1 MPFSRSRRVLAL
13 TVLPVVLPLLIL
25 GLTAGASSGV
35 GPKWPHTTVLNG
47 QFTFIPLKDAA
58 MITRT
63 RHGYVYRAGQQD
75 SRLFVTKARGGVR
88 FHDKGTR
95 KFRSIPRA
103 CRRVKVRAGIAA
115 VCRVPARTSRRSPML
130 LEIWPRLGDDL
141 VDGST
146 MPAKFQMSVLAD
158 AGRDIVRLGA
168 GDDFV
173 NGAMGNDLVR
183 GGAGD
188 DWIRTGPD
196 HDLLIGGPGDDK
208 LVGSDGRD
216 VLRGGRGADWLG
228 GGNGADRLYSRD
240 AGRDVVSCGGG
251 FDRGRADRADRLSG
265 CERLPRR

>member
-1 MPFSRSRRVLAL
+1 MPFPRFRRVLAL
-13 TVLPVVLPLLIL
+13 TVLPLVLPLLLL
-25 GLTAGASSGV
+25 GLTAAPSSGV
-35 GPKWPHTTVLNG
+35 GPTWPHTTVLKG
-47 QFTFIPLKDAA
+47 QFTLIPLKNAA
-58 MITRT
+58 MISRT
-63 RHGYVYRAGQQD
+63 RHGYVYRAGQQH
-75 SRLFVTKARGGVR
+75 SRLFVTQTRGGLR

-95 KFRSIPRA
+95 QLRSIPEA
-103 CRRVKVRAGIAA
+103 CRRVKVRRGIAA
-115 VCRVPARTSRRSPML
+115 VCRVPASISPRSPML
-130 LEIWPRLGDDL
+130 LEIWPRLGNDL

-146 MPAKFQMSVLAD
+146 LPARFQMSVLAD
-158 AGRDIVRLGA
+158 DGRDIVRLGA

-173 NGAMGNDLVR
+173 NGAMGNDVVR

-188 DWIRTGPD
+188 DWIRTGID
-196 HDLLIGGPGDDK
+196 HDVLIGGPGNDK

-251 FDRGRADRADRLSG
+251 LDRGLADRADRLSG